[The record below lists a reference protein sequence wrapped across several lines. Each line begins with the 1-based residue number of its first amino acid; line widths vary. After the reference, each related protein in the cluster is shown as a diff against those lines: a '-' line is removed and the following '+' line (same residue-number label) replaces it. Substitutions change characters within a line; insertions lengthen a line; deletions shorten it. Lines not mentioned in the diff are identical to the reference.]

1 MINFFYITNV
11 DDHLIESKKRLYYT
25 WRH

>member
-25 WRH
+25 